1 MRLEILSSRD
11 ERLFC
16 LSDRNRIRLFE
27 LSVGVQPNKVE
38 TSLSD
43 CSVIGVGSSVL
54 SDETDVFLGSV
65 SSSSS
70 IRAFK

>member
-43 CSVIGVGSSVL
+43 YSVIGVGSSVL